1 MRRIIAQTMV
11 SLDGC
16 FEGPAREIDWHLVD
30 DEYTHYA
37 ANLLA
42 SVDGI
47 LFGRLTY
54 ELMFSY
60 WPTAYAQEKDPA
72 VAGWMN
78 SLHKTVF
85 SRTLTNVA
93 WDNTTLVRTDM
104 IETIKARKQ
113 ESGRPLVILGSGMLV
128 KELTKHR
135 LIDEYQ
141 LMVNPVLLGSG
152 NRLFDEQSGR
162 LQLKLV
168 ESRAFAS
175 GNILLRYQ
183 LADDGS

>member
-1 MRRIIAQTMV
+1 MRPIIAQTV
-11 SLDGC
+11 ISLDGC
-16 FEGPAREIDWHLVD
+16 FEGPAREIDWHHVD
-30 DEYTHYA
+30 EGYTEYA

-47 LFGRLTY
+47 LFGRVTY
-54 ELMFSY
+54 QLMVDY
-60 WPTAYAQEKDPA
+60 WPTALAKEKDPVIA
-72 VAGWMN
+72 EKMN
-78 SLHKTVF
+78 SLPKTVF
-85 SRTLTNVA
+85 SRTLTHTE
-93 WDNTTLVRTDM
+93 WENTTLVNSDL
-104 IETIKARKQ
+104 IETIKVRKQ
-113 ESGRPLVILGSGMLV
+113 EIGKPLVVLGSGMLV

-152 NRLFDEQSGR
+152 NRLFDERSEK

-168 ESRAFAS
+168 ESRTFSS

-183 LADDGS
+183 LAKDNK

>member
-1 MRRIIAQTMV
+1 MRRIIAQTVV

-16 FEGPAREIDWHLVD
+16 FEGPAREIDWHNVD
-30 DEYTHYA
+30 EEYSQYA
-37 ANLLA
+37 ANLLD

-47 LFGRLTY
+47 LFGRVTY
-54 ELMFSY
+54 ELMADY
-60 WPTAYAQEKDPA
+60 WPTASAQERDPA
-72 VAGWMN
+72 VAEKMN

-85 SRTLTNVA
+85 SQTLTNVEWA
-93 WDNTTLVRTDM
+93 HTTLVKTDI
-104 IETIKARKQ
+104 IESIKLRKQ
-113 ESGRPLVILGSGMLV
+113 ESGKPLVILGSGMLV

-152 NRLFDEQSGR
+152 NHLFDERSGK

-168 ESRAFAS
+168 ESRPFSS

-183 LADDGS
+183 LDDER